1 MVNVC
6 QAGHRDWRADVIE
19 RGGSDAGHWL
29 GGRLEEYGREM
40 ERMMV
45 D

>member
-1 MVNVC
+1 MVIAYQV
-6 QAGHRDWRADVIE
+6 GRRGWHADGIE
-19 RGGSDAGHWL
+19 RGGSGAGHWL

-40 ERMMV
+40 ERRTV

>member
-6 QAGHRDWRADVIE
+6 QVGRRGWRADVIE

-29 GGRLEEYGREM
+29 GGRLEEYGMEM
-40 ERMMV
+40 ERRKA